1 MRSVSILFKDWTTKK
16 WWEKNVMLSIS
27 SAYAKKSR
35 SFWCFEHAVLLI
47 RSKEVFFYLPII
59 ACTLTLNCVRTTSE
73 FFRLLKCE
81 REREI
86 KREWNGGREINVRIL
101 FERNKRRLLLRN
113 DWSRIIFYM
122 ISTLINRNT
131 RLLWFYIVSRLYIS
145 TIKNTEQI
153 KPIQHHYS
161 FSCEMN
167 NNCDNNNINESH
179 FKKRRKRGK
188 KKKS

>member
-1 MRSVSILFKDWTTKK
+1 MSKYCFVVYAFFLILIYVYCILVGFTGHCFRDELFAVCNYFTECFSRWVSNTIGKSLKLYFFRLWNSNYWFVNTPSTWRVRFSLQNFWMRSVSILFKDWTTKK

-81 REREI
+81 RERE
-86 KREWNGGREINVRIL
+86 K
-101 FERNKRRLLLRN
+101 ER
-113 DWSRIIFYM
+113 M
-122 ISTLINRNT
+122 
-131 RLLWFYIVSRLYIS
+131 
-145 TIKNTEQI
+145 
-153 KPIQHHYS
+153 
-161 FSCEMN
+161 
-167 NNCDNNNINESH
+167 
-179 FKKRRKRGK
+179 KRGK
-188 KKKS
+188 RDKC